1 MRNGQWAFL
10 RLLSHPRASEER
22 VAQAE
27 VPIKVEEK
35 PAR

>member
-27 VPIKVEEK
+27 VEVEEK